1 MLTVYEKH
9 NGYEIEFPYNPHL
22 IEKVKAIPGRSFNYL
37 KKSWTIP
44 FSQKD
49 ELERLKKQ
57 YGVNENVAVKAPE
70 QVIAPAEMPDLN
82 IEIPLKRPLFPF
94 QGKGVSQGLIYKRFI
109 NGDQPGLG
117 KTTQGVATVIAA
129 DHYKD
134 SGPIMIGNTEV
145 NTLPSFPVL
154 VICPSTLK
162 ENWKREWEIVAGVK
176 AMILN
181 DSVKTTWDK
190 YYNAGIA
197 KVFIVNY
204 ESLKKY
210 FVVGIDKNKYGSFKL
225 KNVRFNEKINMFNT
239 VIVDELHKCKDGTT
253 QQSKFVMGIARGKN
267 YVIGL
272 TGTPVVNK
280 PKDLISQLF
289 IIDRL
294 NDVTGIDDTKSSYKF
309 FMERYCGGNGQ
320 GAFNLKELNSKLS
333 NVCFFQRQKKE
344 VLKELPDKMRQ
355 IILSDIT
362 TRKEYNEAIS
372 DLANYLKEFRKKT
385 EIEVQKSMMGEV
397 MVRIGVCKNISAR
410 GKLNEIF
417 EYIDEVTES
426 GEKVVVFI
434 HQKEIAVKILE
445 RYPQSVSVRGDD
457 SMEQRQNSI
466 DKFQNNSK
474 TNIIVCSIK
483 AAGVGITLTASSRVA
498 FVELPW
504 HPADCDQCEDRCHR
518 IGQKDSVQVTYFLG
532 KDTIDERIYEIIE
545 EKRKISDTI
554 TGTTDS
560 VQREIIE
567 KLFNLF
573 NI

>member
-9 NGYEIEFPYNPHL
+9 NGYEVEFPYNPYL
-22 IEKVKAIPGRSFNYL
+22 IEAVKAIPGRSFNYL

-44 FSQKD
+44 FNQKN
-49 ELERLKKQ
+49 ELERLKKKF
-57 YGVNENVAVKAPE
+57 GVNENTAVKAPE
-70 QVIAPAEMPDLN
+70 EILAPAEMPELT
-82 IEIPLKRPLFPF
+82 IEIPLKRTLFPF
-94 QGKGVSQGLIYKRFI
+94 QGKGVAQGLIYRKFI

-117 KTTQGVATVIAA
+117 KTTEAIATIVAA

-134 SGPIMIGNTEV
+134 AGPITIGTNELT
-145 NTLPSFPVL
+145 TMPAFPVL
-154 VICPSTLK
+154 IICPSTLK
-162 ENWKREWEIVAGVK
+162 ENWKREWETVTGIK

-181 DSVKTTWDK
+181 DAVKTTWDK

-210 FVVGIDKNKYGSFKL
+210 FVVGIDKNKGGGFKL
-225 KNVRFNEKINMFNT
+225 KNVRFNEKINIFNT
-239 VIVDELHKCKDGTT
+239 VVVDELHKCKDGTT

-280 PKDLISQLF
+280 PKDLLSQLF

-294 NDVTGIDDTKSSYKF
+294 NDITGMEDTQKSYKF
-309 FMERYCGGNGQ
+309 FMDRYCGGNGQ
-320 GAFNLKELNSKLS
+320 GAFNLKELNGKLS
-333 NVCFFQRQKKE
+333 NICFFQRQKKE
-344 VLKELPDKMRQ
+344 VLTELPDKMRQ

-362 TRKEYNEAIS
+362 TRKEYNEAIA
-372 DLANYLKEFRKKT
+372 DLANYLKEFKQKT
-385 EIEVQKSMMGEV
+385 DTQVQKSMMGEV

-410 GKLNEIF
+410 GKLNEVF

-434 HQKEIAVKILE
+434 HQKEIAVKLLE
-445 RYPQSVSVRGDD
+445 QYPQAVSVRGDD
-457 SMEQRQNSI
+457 SMEERQISI
-466 DKFQNNSK
+466 DKFQNNPA
-474 TNIIVCSIK
+474 TNVIICSIK

-545 EKRKISDTI
+545 DKRKISNEI
-554 TGTTDS
+554 TGTTDNI
-560 VQREIIE
+560 QREIID

-573 NI
+573 N